1 METQVI
7 NITKTVKTVHGQTI
21 GFDATIHCPHTFH
34 NGTDLYIVEHT
45 EASYAPFTVI
55 SRITEECET
64 LDEAVKVSLKYC
76 HMVHVL
82 VEGAH

>member
-7 NITKTVKTVHGQTI
+7 NITKMCKTVHGQTI
-21 GFDATIHCPHTFH
+21 GFDATIHFPQTFRNHTDFY
-34 NGTDLYIVEHT
+34 LVEHT

-64 LDEAVKVSLKYC
+64 LEEAVKVALKYC
-76 HMVHVL
+76 QMTHVL
-82 VEGAH
+82 VQGAQ